1 MRPALE
7 LADVFA
13 RHGASYLATHPSTPE
28 QRRVMADIQRCRTAA
43 LGGHVAVCDQ
53 CGARSIRYNSCRNR
67 HCPKCQCLARAR
79 WLQQRT
85 AELLP
90 VPYFHVVFTVPA
102 AVAELALANPRPL
115 YDALFGASAQTLLTI
130 AADARRLGAHIGFIS
145 VLHTWGQNLLHHPHV
160 HCVVPG
166 GGIAVDG
173 ERWCSCRP
181 GFFLPVKVLSRL
193 FRRLYLD
200 QLEALR
206 GDLVLP
212 EPLRTVSGW
221 REFRS
226 RLEATDWVVY
236 AKPPFGGPEQVLS
249 YLGRY
254 THRVAL
260 SNDRLLRADEQ
271 TVSFRWKDY
280 RHENRVRTMTL
291 SASELIRR
299 FLLHVLP
306 RAFVRIRYF
315 GLLANRDRH
324 EKIAAARA
332 LITGAPPVVLH
343 PTEPPT
349 WRELLA
355 RLIGRD
361 PDRCPVC
368 QHGTLRPVEEVEA
381 VVRPPPGLAA

>member
-1 MRPALE
+1 LE

-13 RHGASYLATHPSTPE
+13 RHGASYLATHPTTRE

-43 LGGHVAVCDQ
+43 LGGHVSVCDQ
-53 CGARSIRYNSCRNR
+53 CGARSIRYNSCRDR

-79 WLQQRT
+79 WLERRT

-102 AVAELALANPRPL
+102 AVGDLALANPRPL
-115 YDALFGASAQTLLTI
+115 YDALFSASAQTLLTI
-130 AADARRLGAHIGFIS
+130 AADPRHLGAHIGFIS

-166 GGIAVDG
+166 GGMAVDA
-173 ERWCSCRP
+173 ERWRSCRP

-193 FRRLYLD
+193 FRRLYLER
-200 QLEALR
+200 LEALR

-212 EPLRTVSGW
+212 EPLRTANGW

-236 AKPPFGGPEQVLS
+236 AKAPFGGPEQVLS

-260 SNDRLLRADEQ
+260 SNDRLLRADEE

-299 FLLHVLP
+299 FLLHILP

-324 EKIAAARA
+324 DKIAAARA
-332 LITGAPPVVLH
+332 LITGAPPVTIR
-343 PTEPPT
+343 PTEPPS

-355 RLIGRD
+355 RLTGRD
-361 PDRCPVC
+361 PDRCRVC
-368 QHGTLRPVEEVEA
+368 DHGTTRPVEEVEA
-381 VVRPPPGLAA
+381 VVRPPPSLVA